1 MLISLCLVVTTQG
14 ESNILRFILGE
25 KLHFLKP
32 KNIFTCIFMKRP
44 NIFNFFLVV
53 DEGPSP
59 PEQFTAVKLS
69 DSR

>member
-1 MLISLCLVVTTQG
+1 MSDLFQNVPS
-14 ESNILRFILGE
+14 
-25 KLHFLKP
+25 P
-32 KNIFTCIFMKRP
+32 
-44 NIFNFFLVV
+44 VV